1 MAGRL
6 EGKVCIITG
15 TSSGMG
21 AETARVFAREGA
33 KVVGGAR
40 RVDKG
45 EAVFEEIR
53 AAGGEGFFVQTDILK
68 LEDMENLVQKTI
80 DAYGRIDVLINN
92 AGTGNFFNIHEM
104 DLAHD
109 FEWTFNLFA
118 RSSWYLSKLVLPY
131 MMKQKKGDILF
142 TLSTAAIEG
151 VPQGSAYSGA
161 KAAVSRLSKA
171 ICMGYGKYNIRS
183 NTIMPGL
190 ITTERSEPGGPM
202 EQLQVPFIPLHRPG
216 NTTEIA
222 NAYVFLASDECRFC
236 TGIDLIVDGG
246 NKAGLLYHHPE
257 DSELFPEDA

>member
-1 MAGRL
+1 MGRL
-6 EGKVCIITG
+6 ENKIAVVTG
-15 TSSGMG
+15 ATSGIG
-21 AETARVFAREGA
+21 AAVAEMFAKEGA
-33 KVVGGAR
+33 KVVGAAR
-40 RVDKG
+40 RVEKG
-45 EAVFEEIR
+45 QAVFDEIA
-53 AAGGEGFFVQTDILK
+53 AAGGEGMFIQTDILE
-68 LEDMENLVQKTI
+68 LDQLENLVQKTV
-80 DAYGRIDVLINN
+80 DKYGRIDVMINN

-151 VPQGSAYSGA
+151 VPQGSAYSGS

-171 ICMGYGKYNIRS
+171 IAMGYGKYDIRS

-190 ITTERSEPGGPM
+190 ITTELSDPGGPM
-202 EQLQVPFIPLHRPG
+202 EQLQTPYIPLHRPG
-216 NTTEIA
+216 NVNEIA
-222 NAYVFLASDECRFC
+222 MAYVFLASDECRFL
-236 TGIDLIVDGG
+236 TGTDIIIDGG
-246 NKAGLLYHHPE
+246 NKAGLLYPHPK